1 MYTVYTHFIGN
12 LEQRIGR
19 NCNIDN
25 TIGNRLIYFS
35 LKIIICR
42 NCPNGKIGYGICELG
57 QVYPSG
63 KAHFLLITNN
73 THFQLIITITNRN
86 TYYWGRKKQEIVL
99 FS

>member
-1 MYTVYTHFIGN
+1 MHLYFIGN
-12 LEQRIGR
+12 LEKKIGR
-19 NCNIDN
+19 NCNFDN

-73 THFQLIITITNRN
+73 THFQLIHYKYYEQSYLLLGKEKNR
-86 TYYWGRKKQEIVL
+86 K
-99 FS
+99 